1 SNDEI
6 HILANKQ
13 IRLVGGQSSVT
24 LEGSNITF
32 ACPGTF
38 SVKGSSNAFTGP
50 GSGEA
55 VMEGLPES
63 TIYRERFQVKD
74 RATGM
79 IKANERYWITANGQT
94 VEGITDDQ
102 GWTETVYTDSPQSI
116 TLEIEQ
122 DGLELKA

>member
-1 SNDEI
+1 
-6 HILANKQ
+6 
-13 IRLVGGQSSVT
+13 
-24 LEGSNITF
+24 
-32 ACPGTF
+32 
-38 SVKGSSNAFTGP
+38 
-50 GSGEA
+50 
-55 VMEGLPES
+55 MEGLPES